1 MDCLGSQ
8 ARLIIEGDDRRT
20 VKLLVADPAK
30 VAIDGPGQIAL
41 GCGARKARRVVVE
54 YFPKADARLGTV
66 GEVAS
71 IEFQ

>member
-1 MDCLGSQ
+1 
-8 ARLIIEGDDRRT
+8 
-20 VKLLVADPAK
+20 V
-30 VAIDGPGQIAL
+30 IDGPGEITL

-54 YFPKADARLGTV
+54 YFPKANARLGTV